1 MSKARWIK
9 LYKGI
14 IDSAV
19 WSDPVRLKAWIDILF
34 QANYKDKEWFQHGQS
49 VKVKRGQFITSIR
62 KLADSWNVSPNTARR
77 ILDQFTDMHMIERDS
92 GTGRYTLIT
101 VIKYRDFQ
109 DCNLPDGYSDGY
121 TDEHSD
127 EHTDRH
133 TDEHSDGIQHKNIKN
148 NKKVKNKKETPAP
161 SVDGP
166 DDGGPAPEG
175 WNEEKEQSFQTS
187 RKVTPD
193 YQRME
198 WWEDWKDLFEDN
210 QKTEGDDDA

>member
-9 LYKGI
+9 LYQGI
-14 IDSAV
+14 VDSAV

-34 QANYKDKEWFQHGQS
+34 QANYKDKEWFQNGQV

-77 ILDQFTDMHMIERDS
+77 ILDQFADMHMIERDS

-109 DCNLPDGYSDGY
+109 DCNLPDGYSDEY
-121 TDEHSD
+121 TNEHSD
-127 EHTDRH
+127 EHSDRH

-148 NKKVKNKKETPAP
+148 NKKIKNKEEPAHP
-161 SVDGP
+161 P
-166 DDGGPAPEG
+166 DGGADPYGEPPAGWDDEWEKDFMNEIYQNPGTTRAEWYDFWHVDEEG
-175 WNEEKEQSFQTS
+175 GTK
-187 RKVTPD
+187 
-193 YQRME
+193 
-198 WWEDWKDLFEDN
+198 
-210 QKTEGDDDA
+210 